1 MAVLLE
7 CDSLSYRYEQSQVW
21 AVRDVSFAVDEGD
34 FICVVGENG
43 SGKST
48 LVRMITGLAKPTHG
62 DILFKAIK
70 RGEIGYLPQQAP
82 VKNDFPA
89 SVTEVVLT
97 GRLNRKGF
105 PAFMTK
111 RDVRAAERNLE
122 KLGVLDLRRRP
133 YRELSGGQ
141 RQRVLLA
148 RALCASAKLLVLD
161 EPVAGLDPPA
171 QSEMY
176 RIRRELNR
184 DGLTIFMVSH
194 DVAGAVREAGTILHM
209 DVSPRFFGSTKD
221 YLRSEPGRRFLSG
234 SQSKLSS
241 QPESESPS
249 GLPQEILFESKSGLP
264 TGAASS
270 SPPGSPPASPEGG
283 ASDV

>member
-7 CDSLSYRYEQSQVW
+7 CDSLSYRYEQSPAW
-21 AVRDVSFAVDEGD
+21 AVRDVSFAIGEGD
-34 FICVVGENG
+34 FICVAGENG

-48 LVRMITGLAKPTHG
+48 LVRMITGLAKPTRG
-62 DILFKAIK
+62 DIGFKAIG
-70 RGEIGYLPQQAP
+70 RNEIGYLPQQAP

-97 GRLNRKGF
+97 GRLNRKRF

-111 RDVRAAERNLE
+111 SDVRVAEHNLE
-122 KLGVLDLRRRP
+122 KLGALELRRRS

-148 RALCASAKLLVLD
+148 RALCASEKLLILD
-161 EPVAGLDPPA
+161 EPVAGLDPLA

-176 RIRRELNR
+176 RIIRELNR
-184 DGLTIFMVSH
+184 DGLTILMVSH
-194 DVAGAVREAGTILHM
+194 DVEGAIKEAGKILHM
-209 DVSPRFFGSTKD
+209 DVTPLFFGRTED
-221 YLRSEPGRRFLSG
+221 YLRSEPGKRFLS
-234 SQSKLSS
+234 
-241 QPESESPS
+241 ESPR
-249 GLPQEILFESKSGLP
+249 
-264 TGAASS
+264 T
-270 SPPGSPPASPEGG
+270 SPEGG